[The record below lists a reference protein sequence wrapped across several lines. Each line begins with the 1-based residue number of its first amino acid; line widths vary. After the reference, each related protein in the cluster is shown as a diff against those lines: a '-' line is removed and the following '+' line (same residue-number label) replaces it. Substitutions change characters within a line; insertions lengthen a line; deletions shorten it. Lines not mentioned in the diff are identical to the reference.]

1 MTITG
6 ADVAGTTALAL
17 RMSKSSIASVAW
29 MPGEQGRMRAM
40 NREKTENRDNSYRA
54 RAARDAQIL
63 REMVSS
69 DAHLDTRLGRLPHD
83 EFPLTPTRGSLP
95 PLPPV
100 RPAATPAA
108 YPTEDDLM
116 KLHHLAAAAIMPLA
130 AATTA
135 GCSKGIDVGNDGATG
150 HLNPHPVKRYEVIAT
165 SHAPGPWD
173 SFKGAYIGYDVINT
187 KCVPMIPLIGEQHV
201 PNAGLDVPMV
211 QVDDHTWKGY
221 FYRDALVDEDYFN
234 LGVCHWDVTSVGV
247 SAIGKG
253 VKFGWGGLLDEL
265 LHENIGKSYFK
276 KSSYG
281 DPSLVPYG
289 ALELNPND
297 PEVLQSPDAYFPV
310 TITVKE
316 AKS

>member
-1 MTITG
+1 
-6 ADVAGTTALAL
+6 
-17 RMSKSSIASVAW
+17 
-29 MPGEQGRMRAM
+29 M
-40 NREKTENRDNSYRA
+40 NPEKTESRDTSYRA

-63 REMVSS
+63 RGMVSS

-83 EFPLTPTRGSLP
+83 EFPLTPTRGSLL

-108 YPTEDDLM
+108 YPPEDDLM

-173 SFKGAYIGYDVINT
+173 SFEGAYIGYDVINT
-187 KCVPMIPLIGEQHV
+187 ECVPMIPVIGEQHV
-201 PNAGLDVPMV
+201 PNTSLDVPMV
-211 QVDDHTWKGY
+211 RVDDHTWKGY
-221 FYRDALVDEDYFN
+221 FYRDALLDEDYFK

-247 SAIGKG
+247 SAMAQG
-253 VKFGWGGLLDEL
+253 VRFGWGGLLNEL
-265 LHENIGKSYFK
+265 LRDSPETSYFK
-276 KSSYG
+276 KNVYG
-281 DPSLVPYG
+281 DRSFSRDG
-289 ALELNPND
+289 APNYSPLR
-297 PEVLQSPDAYFPV
+297 PEYKSSPDDFFPV
-310 TITVKE
+310 TIAIRE
-316 AKS
+316 AKP